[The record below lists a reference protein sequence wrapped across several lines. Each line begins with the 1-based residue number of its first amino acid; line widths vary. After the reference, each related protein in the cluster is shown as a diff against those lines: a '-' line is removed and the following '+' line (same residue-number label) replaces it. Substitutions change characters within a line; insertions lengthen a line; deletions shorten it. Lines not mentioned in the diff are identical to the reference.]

1 MDTTAFFEQ
10 VEKIK
15 MPVRIGIFCG
25 TILLLAGAF
34 IYFLYLPITEEIGKT
49 EEEIVKLE
57 QKLNQAK
64 VRAKRGE
71 ALEQEYAQVDA
82 QFKEALKLLPDS
94 KEIPSLLTTLS
105 RLGAASSLGIRH
117 VRLQQDRPKDFYVE
131 IPVSLEVSG
140 PYHNVAVFFDKVGQ
154 MERIVNILNVSMK
167 PTQARSTTLV
177 TTCDAVTYRFKGETD
192 VTETE
197 KQNKKK
203 KKKK

>member
-34 IYFLYLPITEEIGKT
+34 IYFLYLPVQKDINKT
-49 EEEIVKLE
+49 EEEIVRLE

-64 VRAKRGE
+64 VRAKKRE
-71 ALEQEYAQVDA
+71 ALEQEYTQVDA
-82 QFKEALKLLPDS
+82 QLKEALKLLPDS

-105 RLGAASSLGIRH
+105 RLGADSSLDIRH
-117 VRLQQDRPKDFYVE
+117 VRLQKDRPKDFYME

-140 PYHNVAVFFDKVGQ
+140 PYHNVAVFFDKVGR

-167 PTQARSTTLV
+167 PTQALSTTLI

-192 VTETE
+192 VTETK
-197 KQNKKK
+197 KQNKRKK
-203 KKKK
+203 K

>member
-64 VRAKRGE
+64 VRAKRRE

-167 PTQARSTTLV
+167 PTQERSTTLV

-192 VTETE
+192 VTETK

-203 KKKK
+203 KK

>member
-1 MDTTAFFEQ
+1 MDTTAFFEY

-25 TILLLAGAF
+25 TILLLVVAF
-34 IYFLYLPITEEIGKT
+34 VYFLYLPKVEEINET
-49 EEEIVKLE
+49 EEEIAQLE
-57 QKLNQAK
+57 MKLNQAK
-64 VRAKRGE
+64 VRAKRRD
-71 ALEQEYAQVDA
+71 ALEKEFAQVDA

-105 RLGAASSLGIRH
+105 RLGAAADLDIRH
-117 VRLQQDRPKDFYVE
+117 VRLQQDRPKDFYME

-140 PYHNVAVFFDKVGQ
+140 PYHNVAVFFDKVGR

-167 PTQARSTTLV
+167 PIQERSTTLV

-192 VTETE
+192 VTET
-197 KQNKKK
+197 KKNKKK
-203 KKKK
+203 